1 MGHIAPPRSAKPATA
16 NNNLGGDALEEDQ
29 NHDIVA
35 CCLPGHAKIPHTLC
49 KELKIINLA
58 AYITNL
64 LFLKTK
70 KARQHGETKLM
81 KFACL

>member
-1 MGHIAPPRSAKPATA
+1 LGGDKNSIFASPRQTA
-16 NNNLGGDALEEDQ
+16 NNNMGGDALDEDQ

-35 CCLPGHAKIPHTLC
+35 RCLSGHANIPHTLC

-70 KARQHGETKLM
+70 KPVSTGKPN
-81 KFACL
+81 

>member
-1 MGHIAPPRSAKPATA
+1 M
-16 NNNLGGDALEEDQ
+16 GGDALDEDQ

-35 CCLPGHAKIPHTLC
+35 RCLSGHSNISHTLC
-49 KELKIINLA
+49 KGLKIINLA

-70 KARQHGETKLM
+70 KPVCTGKPN
-81 KFACL
+81 

>member
-1 MGHIAPPRSAKPATA
+1 MGHIAPARSTKPATA
-16 NNNLGGDALEEDQ
+16 NNNMGGDAFDEDQ

-35 CCLPGHAKIPHTLC
+35 RCLSRNANIPHTLC

-64 LFLKTK
+64 LFLTTK
-70 KARQHGETKLM
+70 KPARTGKPN
-81 KFACL
+81 

>member
-1 MGHIAPPRSAKPATA
+1 MGGSA
-16 NNNLGGDALEEDQ
+16 LDEDQ

-35 CCLPGHAKIPHTLC
+35 CCLSGDANIPHTLH

-64 LFLKTK
+64 LFLRTK
-70 KARQHGETKLM
+70 NPVQSGKPN
-81 KFACL
+81 

>member
-1 MGHIAPPRSAKPATA
+1 MKPATA
-16 NNNLGGDALEEDQ
+16 NNNMGGNALDEDQ

-35 CCLPGHAKIPHTLC
+35 RCLSGHANIPRTLC

-70 KARQHGETKLM
+70 KPVSTGKPN
-81 KFACL
+81 

>member
-1 MGHIAPPRSAKPATA
+1 MGHIARERSTKPGIA
-16 NNNLGGDALEEDQ
+16 NNNMGGSALDEDQ

-35 CCLPGHAKIPHTLC
+35 CCLSSYAHIGHTLC
-49 KELKIINLA
+49 KGLKIINLA

-70 KARQHGETKLM
+70 KPVETGKPN
-81 KFACL
+81 

>member
-1 MGHIAPPRSAKPATA
+1 M
-16 NNNLGGDALEEDQ
+16 GGDALDENQ

-35 CCLPGHAKIPHTLC
+35 CCLSGHANIPLALC

-58 AYITNL
+58 AYIKNL

-70 KARQHGETKLM
+70 KPDSTGKPN
-81 KFACL
+81 